1 MTKYFCL
8 GPIASMLVNKYG
20 CRTVTFMGSVLA
32 AFGLA
37 ISALAKSLI
46 VLYFTIG
53 VCTGL
58 GFGLI
63 YLPAIVCVSMYFEK
77 HRSLATGIAVCG
89 SGIGTFIWAPL
100 TQVLIGKLKF

>member
-1 MTKYFCL
+1 MYFESFVQSVLAFFKSLKYKKKNILWL

-53 VCTGL
+53 K
-58 GFGLI
+58 
-63 YLPAIVCVSMYFEK
+63 SYF
-77 HRSLATGIAVCG
+77 
-89 SGIGTFIWAPL
+89 
-100 TQVLIGKLKF
+100 

>member
-1 MTKYFCL
+1 
-8 GPIASMLVNKYG
+8 
-20 CRTVTFMGSVLA
+20 MGSVLA

-37 ISALAKSLI
+37 ISAAAKSLI
-46 VLYFTIG
+46 MLYFSIG

-77 HRSLATGIAVCG
+77 HRALATGIAVCG
-89 SGIGTFIWAPL
+89 SGIGTFVWAPL
-100 TQVLIGKLKF
+100 TQVLIDSFGWEYSLLITGATVLLNIVFGALFR